1 MNDAGEERVGA
12 KMKNPKWYMA
22 GRGGKRA
29 MFQEFR
35 GEHYH
40 TLPRC
45 ESPKLQ
51 HTGTLVVFRIKRNR
65 GSLSRNFKKKSLPL
79 VVRMLHDR
87 KSIIGLSM
95 NIFRENLFRFDF
107 GIKYSNILAA
117 VDSLRFLRRF
127 FFQNNHSSNL
137 KISWCLMLRLKVY

>member
-12 KMKNPKWYMA
+12 KMKNPKWYTA

-107 GIKYSNILAA
+107 EIKYYEYFSSSWFLEIFEKTRILF
-117 VDSLRFLRRF
+117 SK
-127 FFQNNHSSNL
+127 QS
-137 KISWCLMLRLKVY
+137 

>member
-1 MNDAGEERVGA
+1 MQEKKGLGRRWKIQSDTRPEGEG
-12 KMKNPKWYMA
+12 K
-22 GRGGKRA
+22 GRCFKS
-29 MFQEFR
+29 F
-35 GEHYH
+35 GESITIRY
-40 TLPRC
+40 LVASP
-45 ESPKLQ
+45 PKLQ
-51 HTGTLVVFRIKRNR
+51 HIGTLVVFRIKRNR